1 MLGHDAVGLKAQ
13 WLGDMFVQE
22 LAKSLADDGTCT
34 CMQEVWGSHEGKISG
49 SLYQLTNGN
58 VTGR

>member
-22 LAKSLADDGTCT
+22 LAKSLADG
-34 CMQEVWGSHEGKISG
+34 WYLYLYAG
-49 SLYQLTNGN
+49 SLG
-58 VTGR
+58 